1 LGIAEVILV
10 DTHIVVWLALE
21 PDLISRS
28 AVDALLEARRAGGGV
43 GIADISIWEIAQ
55 LTRKGRIDLQ
65 TPLASFLRSV
75 ESSYQVFH
83 VNSEIAVR
91 GIGFSETYPRDP
103 ADRLI
108 GATAIVN
115 GLKLVTKDEGIRASG
130 EVNCIW

>member
-1 LGIAEVILV
+1 MILV
-10 DTHIVVWLALE
+10 DTHVVVWLALE

-28 AVDALLEARRAGGGV
+28 AADALLGARQAGGGV
-43 GIADISIWEIAQ
+43 GIADITIWEIAQ

-75 ESSYQVFH
+75 ESSYRVFR
-83 VNSEIAVR
+83 VNSEVAVR
-91 GIGFSETYPRDP
+91 GIGFSETYSRDP

-108 GATAIVN
+108 GATAVVN
-115 GLKLVTKDEGIRASG
+115 GLKLVTKDEAIRASG